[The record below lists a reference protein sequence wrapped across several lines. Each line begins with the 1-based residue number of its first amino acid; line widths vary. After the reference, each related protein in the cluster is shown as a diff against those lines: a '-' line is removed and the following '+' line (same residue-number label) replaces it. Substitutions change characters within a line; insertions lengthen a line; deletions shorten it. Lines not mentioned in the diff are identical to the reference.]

1 MPISMVIKYGS
12 AQIVGT
18 YHIGKEEPEDAEKV
32 SSDMENFTVKEN
44 ELTVE
49 EMIKR
54 LQAKGYYVVSEKLA
68 INLKLKLQAYN
79 DIRDRIMEVED
90 GIKA

>member
-1 MPISMVIKYGS
+1 MVIKYGS
-12 AQIVGT
+12 ALIVGT
-18 YHIGKEEPEDAEKV
+18 YHISPEEPEDAEKV
-32 SSDMENFTVKEN
+32 SSEIENFTVKDN
-44 ELTVE
+44 ELTDE

-79 DIRDRIMEVED
+79 DIRKKIMEAED
-90 GIKA
+90 GLKA